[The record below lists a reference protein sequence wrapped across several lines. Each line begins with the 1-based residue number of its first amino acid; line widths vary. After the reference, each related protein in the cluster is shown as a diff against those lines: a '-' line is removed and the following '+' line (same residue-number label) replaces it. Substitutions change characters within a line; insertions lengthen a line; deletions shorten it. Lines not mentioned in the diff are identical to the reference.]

1 MCWESK
7 PMKVLLKDLK
17 TAISKVME
25 MMYFLLPDEE
35 EVRDRTVYIGITGE
49 PSYRIAFTFDPSL
62 SQRMTM
68 DLLNVEE
75 PDITTELT
83 NQTLKET
90 ANIIAGNLLHSFDS
104 SENRNLTLPFTQR
117 ADVFGD
123 LGVVEQEEFSVFFEG
138 QKMAIT
144 VETLKTK

>member
-1 MCWESK
+1 
-7 PMKVLLKDLK
+7 MKVLLKDLK